1 MSVSEVDQGEDGD
14 DDDDDITSDEQGR
27 MVGIV
32 VYGCRLSIRMWCVH
46 MWLKRR
52 DLCGAYIF

>member
-1 MSVSEVDQGEDGD
+1 MSVSEVDRGEDGD

-32 VYGCRLSIRMWCVH
+32 V
-46 MWLKRR
+46 LKSWPFA
-52 DLCGAYIF
+52 DHPLILIDHTLAIP